1 MTFLHIPSQH
11 DDSHASDSPTLN
23 DARLLD
29 DSTAYVRPAAVA
41 GAFYAAAPD
50 TLRDWVD
57 EALKEAHS
65 SVEHLAAAGIIPE
78 GVPKAVIVPHAGHRY
93 SGRTAALA
101 FALLARGKGTIRR
114 VVIAGPTHRVAV
126 RGIACCN
133 ASAFATPLGTLTID
147 RDAERAALARCDAM
161 IVHDAT
167 HAQEHAVEVQ
177 LPFIQRA
184 LGDVRIVPLNVGDCY
199 PQEAGDVLR
208 ALWGGDETA
217 IVISSDLSHYHP
229 QEYARQLD
237 DETIADITGA
247 AAAVRPRRACG
258 AFPIN
263 GLLDVCDELGVR
275 PVLLGR
281 CTSGD
286 EGGMPALAD
295 EPRGPMDDP
304 DEAVVGYASF
314 GVWTRGKSPAR
325 TDGDVSKVAVPKT
338 AVPETASVTSNG
350 EQSTPNN
357 QQTPESAPSDL
368 PADAGPVLLSIAR
381 RALEDALGIDSAD
394 AAEAV
399 NTTDSADTTTTTD
412 STDTQAQ
419 DSPDHSSL
427 DWLHAPGA
435 SFVTLTE
442 GGRLRGCIGTLTA
455 HQPLEADVAE
465 HAVDAAFHDPRFPA
479 VRAWEYPFL
488 DVEVS
493 VLGSPHSIDASSREA
508 VEHALEPGMD
518 GLILGDGRHRA
529 TYLPQVWD
537 QLPDPHDFVGQLL
550 LKAGLPRDYWSDDM
564 TAQTYRVTAFH
575 DSGARAGSD
584 ASSAHEARRN

>member
-41 GAFYAAAPD
+41 GAFYTADPD
-50 TLRDWVD
+50 ALRHWVD
-57 EALKEAHS
+57 DALREAHS
-65 SVEHLAAAGIIPE
+65 SVQHLAAAGIIPE

-325 TDGDVSKVAVPKT
+325 TDGDVSEAAGSEAAGSKA
-338 AVPETASVTSNG
+338 ASVASNG
-350 EQSTPNN
+350 KQSTPNS
-357 QQTPESAPSDL
+357 QQALEGSPSGL

-394 AAEAV
+394 AA
-399 NTTDSADTTTTTD
+399 
-412 STDTQAQ
+412 DTQAQ
-419 DSPDHSSL
+419 DSPDHSPDHSSL

-442 GGRLRGCIGTLTA
+442 DGRLRGCIGTLTA

-493 VLGSPHSIDASSREA
+493 VLGSPHPIDASTREA
-508 VEHALEPGMD
+508 VEQALEPGVD

-575 DSGARAGSD
+575 DSGAGTGSD
-584 ASSAHEARRN
+584 ASSIHEARRN